1 MILTCKYSY
10 DLNPNEPVYAKNV
23 NTVNTYTSVIIQ
35 ALGGGLPTHTPLWK
49 LVPVNPGNHFYD
61 TQASLSTIAAA
72 IYPQGQGI
80 PDISA

>member
-35 ALGGGLPTHTPLWK
+35 ALGGG
-49 LVPVNPGNHFYD
+49 VANPY
-61 TQASLSTIAAA
+61 TSLEVSSCE
-72 IYPQGQGI
+72 PRQ
-80 PDISA
+80 PFL